1 MTQTSSSN
9 VGCSNVGIL
18 FFSQQPRSWFSFGGT
33 PKSTPPPTRLVFG
46 QSVGTPGSPG
56 VATPTWDVEKDT
68 DTLFR
73 LHGIEEIKQ
82 IEKQTRL
89 DIDSRREGLR
99 QMVG

>member
-1 MTQTSSSN
+1 MF
-9 VGCSNVGIL
+9 VYI
-18 FFSQQPRSWFSFGGT
+18 FYQQPRSWFSFGGT
-33 PKSTPPPTRLVFG
+33 PKSISPPTRLVFG
-46 QSVGTPGSPG
+46 KSAGTPESPG
-56 VATPTWDVEKDT
+56 VATPTWDAEKDT